1 MKKSIEDILNK
12 KVLTNSEVC
21 LIINRCRQA
30 GYDITDDVPD
40 YTGHILMG
48 SAASAK
54 RSAWLR
60 KFFKSNGK
68 IRKDCEFL
76 EQFKEIIF
84 SDNTNFYFCGVY
96 ETSNGWASDF
106 FPIWECSADT
116 GGSFRYVATVRA
128 VFLRTRAIRVRPA
141 LQVFFN
147 N

>member
-1 MKKSIEDILNK
+1 MKKSIEEILNK

-30 GYDITDDVPD
+30 GYDITEEVTD
-40 YTGHILMG
+40 YSGYILMD
-48 SAASAK
+48 SAAAAK
-54 RSAWLR
+54 GSAWLR

-96 ETSNGWASDF
+96 ETSNGRTSNF
-106 FPIWECSADT
+106 FPIWECSADNFFPIADI
-116 GGSFRYVATVRA
+116 GGSFRYVATGGKNLADRIV
-128 VFLRTRAIRVRPA
+128 II
-141 LQVFFN
+141 
-147 N
+147 